1 MRQIDFSL
9 FLFYFYKLAYISLI
23 NYDLMLVVQRA
34 QLHRDINLR
43 FLSILVILWI
53 NI

>member
-23 NYDLMLVVQRA
+23 NYDLMLVFQRA